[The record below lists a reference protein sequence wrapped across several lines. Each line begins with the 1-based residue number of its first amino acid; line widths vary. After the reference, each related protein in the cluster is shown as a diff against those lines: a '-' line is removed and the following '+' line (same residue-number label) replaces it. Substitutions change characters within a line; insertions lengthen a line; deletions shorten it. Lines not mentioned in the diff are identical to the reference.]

1 MIRGKVTPS
10 IEYLIFQYMN
20 KFKISYKQ
28 VMEEPAEAFWMNIN
42 IMGILEQERQKEQR
56 EQELKAKVNHR
67 GR

>member
-1 MIRGKVTPS
+1 
-10 IEYLIFQYMN
+10 MN

-42 IMGILEQERQKEQR
+42 IMGIIEQEKQKEQR
-56 EQELKAKVNHR
+56 EQELRSKVNHR